1 MADRDL
7 PDVVSMSAGAAIL
20 GHFWCGEKVTHTVCA
35 PACDQFGRMRPQ
47 SAFTYYSDLTLP
59 AFWLRAE
66 LPMKISGVSA
76 CAEAVADPEKWKP
89 RFVPAHG
96 TMGERSIM
104 RTLSHVATGVLLAFC
119 AAVPAQ
125 AQTAIDAASDFARS
139 MDGITSMDSVGV
151 PNDTF
156 ISALESDAEAGR
168 PLALWQL
175 GSMYEN
181 GEGVD
186 KDPVKAFG
194 YFSQIA
200 IQHAD
205 TAPRGLEADIVARSF
220 VKLGDYFREG
230 APEVG
235 LKQDAVESH
244 RMLMHAASY
253 FGDAE
258 AQYRV
263 GLLYQQEDGL
273 GVSPPLSA
281 RWLQAAAN
289 KGHCLAQA
297 GLGDLLF
304 NGMDNYPPRPA
315 EGLMWLNLAHDTCLG
330 TVDQARADEMLNRA
344 TSSASPDEQ
353 AAAHTM
359 VNDSFEIG
367 IEF

>member
-1 MADRDL
+1 
-7 PDVVSMSAGAAIL
+7 
-20 GHFWCGEKVTHTVCA
+20 
-35 PACDQFGRMRPQ
+35 
-47 SAFTYYSDLTLP
+47 
-59 AFWLRAE
+59 
-66 LPMKISGVSA
+66 
-76 CAEAVADPEKWKP
+76 
-89 RFVPAHG
+89 
-96 TMGERSIM
+96 M
-104 RTLSHVATGVLLAFC
+104 RTLSHAATTFILAFC
-119 AAVPAQ
+119 AIVPAQ
-125 AQTAIDAASDFARS
+125 AQTAVDAASDFARS
-139 MDGITSMDSVGV
+139 MDGITSMDNVGL

-175 GSMYEN
+175 GTMYEN

-220 VKLGDYFREG
+220 VKLGDYFLEG

-235 LKQDAVESH
+235 LKQDPGESH

-263 GLLYQQEDGL
+263 GMLYQQEDGL
-273 GVSPPLSA
+273 GLSPTLSA
-281 RWLQAAAN
+281 RWLQAAAS

-315 EGLMWLNLAHDTCLG
+315 EGLMWLEQAHDTCLG
-330 TVDQARADEMLNRA
+330 TSDQAAADEMLGRA
-344 TSSASPDEQ
+344 MSIASPDDR
-353 AAAHTM
+353 AAAQAMAT
-359 VNDSFEIG
+359 NSSIEIG